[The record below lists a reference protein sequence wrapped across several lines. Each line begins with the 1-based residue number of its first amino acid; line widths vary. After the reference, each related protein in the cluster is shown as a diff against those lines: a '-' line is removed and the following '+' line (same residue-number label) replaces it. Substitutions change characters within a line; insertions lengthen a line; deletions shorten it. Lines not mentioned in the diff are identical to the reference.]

1 MATFNY
7 ECDGQMSIFD
17 ILPTEKPDKYKII
30 KEILIDVIKNGT
42 GFVDGKKRVYELYQ
56 SDMTSDE
63 RANRI
68 KDEYGVGGR
77 SLHGEYFR
85 HGFQN
90 HDAKGIEIEFDN
102 VKYLFS
108 WEKVE
113 KTIHSLIDSGKYYR
127 PKVIGYCHATNNPC
141 NRENLTPVARELGMK
156 CTAPCCAGCPER
168 KECGAACNYSH
179 NY

>member
-77 SLHGEYFR
+77 SLHGEYFG

-102 VKYLFS
+102 VKYLF
-108 WEKVE
+108 
-113 KTIHSLIDSGKYYR
+113 HG
-127 PKVIGYCHATNNPC
+127 
-141 NRENLTPVARELGMK
+141 
-156 CTAPCCAGCPER
+156 R
-168 KECGAACNYSH
+168 K
-179 NY
+179 